1 MTDEAGGLDLER
13 AFATFDEAFAPRSA
27 AVVNDYDVK
36 IARLDG
42 EYVWHTHA
50 GTDEFFL
57 VLAGRLT
64 IELEG
69 REPVVLGPHQLFTVP
84 KGLGHRP
91 IGVPGTR
98 VLFFEPRGTVN
109 SGDVD
114 LTRLREDLRANSTTG
129 FVLSGGGAVSGA

>member
-1 MTDEAGGLDLER
+1 MTDGLGGLDLER
-13 AFATFDEAFAPRSA
+13 AFATFEEAFAPRVA
-27 AVVNDYDVK
+27 ATVNDYDVK

-50 GTDEFFL
+50 DTDEFFL

-84 KGLGHRP
+84 KGLSHRP
-91 IGVPGTR
+91 IGTSGTR

-109 SGDVD
+109 SGEVD
-114 LTRLREDLRANSTTG
+114 LTELRPDLRATSTTG
-129 FVLSGGGAVSGA
+129 FALAGGDSGS

>member
-1 MTDEAGGLDLER
+1 MTDGLGGLDLER
-13 AFATFDEAFAPRSA
+13 AFATFEESFAPRIA

-50 GTDEFFL
+50 DTDEFFL

-91 IGVPGTR
+91 TGTPGTR
-98 VLFFEPRGTVN
+98 VLFLEPRGTVN

-114 LTRLREDLRANSTTG
+114 LTELRADLRATSTTG
-129 FVLSGGGAVSGA
+129 FTLAGGDAAAG